1 MEFALVGVGET
12 GSRIVDHVLAV
23 EAETGRTFSHGNALV
38 CEISQTIPEDLEMVS
53 DDQRFLIG
61 DTHQAVTEHGI
72 DGGPDLAVD
81 VTRTDLPEIHRAF
94 DSLPIHECDG
104 ILVAAGLGSAT
115 GSGAGSVL
123 VEELQATYDEPV
135 YALGA
140 LPAESEG
147 GQAAVNASR
156 ALRSIVPAADSML
169 TFDRETWQP
178 HAGSDERNDDAIRTL
193 ADRIVTLFAAGELD
207 ASTVAENAVD
217 SSDII
222 RTLAPGGLAAIGHA
236 TTELEANSD
245 TILARLLTW
254 LGVRDDS
261 GTQTTDAAKVKS
273 LVRQAANSRLTVPCD
288 IASAERALVVLS
300 GPPHALSRRGF
311 ESARQWLEQET
322 DTVEILA
329 GDDPR
334 NQSST
339 LEAVVLFSNV
349 TDVPR
354 IDALQQRAVDHQET
368 TTNERSEEAEEPN
381 HYGT

>member
-1 MEFALVGVGET
+1 MELALVGVGEA
-12 GSRIVDHVLAV
+12 GSRIVDRILAV
-23 EAETGRTFSHGNALV
+23 EAETERTFSHGNALV
-38 CEISQTIPEDLEMVS
+38 CEISQTIPDDLDMIPEA
-53 DDQRFLIG
+53 QRFLIG
-61 DTHQAVTEHGI
+61 DTHHAVDEQGV
-72 DGGPDLAVD
+72 DGDPDLAVE
-81 VTRTDLPEIHRAF
+81 VTQNDLPEIRRAF

-104 ILVAAGLGSAT
+104 ILVVAGLGSGT
-115 GSGAGSVL
+115 GSGAGSVII
-123 VEELQATYDEPV
+123 EDLQATYDEPV
-135 YALGA
+135 YALGV

-147 GQAAVNASR
+147 GQPAVNAGR

-178 HAGSDERNDDAIRTL
+178 RVDEDGHDEAIHAL
-193 ADRIVTLFAAGELD
+193 AARVVTLFAAGELD

-222 RTLAPGGLAAIGHA
+222 RTLAPGGLSSIGHA
-236 TTELEANSD
+236 ATELD
-245 TILARLLTW
+245 TDSSGVIARLLTW
-254 LGVRDDS
+254 LGVRDEAEP
-261 GTQTTDAAKVKS
+261 QTTDAAKVKS

-300 GPPHALSRRGF
+300 GPPEELSRRGF

-334 NQSST
+334 NGSPT

-354 IDALQQRAVDHQET
+354 IDALQQQAVDYQKDAGGD
-368 TTNERSEEAEEPN
+368 RDEAAMSPDN
-381 HYGT
+381 QD